1 MVANI
6 LVMCVAIW
14 TVRINMI
21 GRMRNDLY
29 CSNTSPES
37 LRGNRSWTPR
47 KPQNGP
53 VSQRQD
59 IFAAPEA
66 EDATPAYR
74 NTTWETDL
82 SEEPEVLSGTIQHM
96 SGVDGPRSFVTYH
109 FFDTG
114 LVVPN

>member
-1 MVANI
+1 MT
-6 LVMCVAIW
+6 CDD
-14 TVRINMI
+14 VRQAVYVYL
-21 GRMRNDLY
+21 DD
-29 CSNTSPES
+29 E
-37 LRGNRSWTPR
+37 
-47 KPQNGP
+47 
-53 VSQRQD
+53 
-59 IFAAPEA
+59 FAAPEA

-114 LVVPN
+114 LVVPRDEDFLRSEAGGSNDPKLGSVHTQRQRRDQGHTL